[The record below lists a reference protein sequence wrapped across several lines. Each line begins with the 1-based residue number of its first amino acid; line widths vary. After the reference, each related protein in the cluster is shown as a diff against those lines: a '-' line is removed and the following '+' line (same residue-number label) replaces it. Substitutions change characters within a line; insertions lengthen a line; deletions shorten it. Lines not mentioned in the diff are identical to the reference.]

1 MDVLEDVKVELLH
14 KSKIS
19 CTSLSGKLVRKHYMF
34 K

>member
-14 KSKIS
+14 KNKIS